1 MDSSGL
7 RGKEHGRLE
16 TRTWVDRVPWS
27 TVRLPLQTLA
37 INVAVVSALVGGTT
51 AYATFDNT
59 VTLSVDRKAESVHTF
74 ADTVGEVLADQNI
87 ELGSHDVVAPSVDS
101 PVEDDSE
108 IAVRF
113 GRQLTVT
120 VDGVEREVWST
131 ALSVDEALEDMDI
144 RAAGA
149 ELSVSRSLGIGR
161 RGLEFEVRTA
171 KDLTLVADGESKP
184 FTTTAITVRE
194 ALSDAGFTLAELD
207 QVSPGLE
214 ERISDGLTLTVSRVV
229 VEKRTVTVTV
239 EHEVTRKNDSSLYE
253 GETEVEV
260 EGRDGKIEQL
270 VEVMIV
276 DGTEST
282 QRVLSEKTVV
292 AAVTEVVLVGT
303 KARSTPAPTPI
314 DTSGDGG
321 VWDQLAECESGGNWS
336 INTGNGYYGGLQF
349 SLGTWQAYGGSGY
362 PHQNSKAE
370 QIRIATKVRDARG
383 GYGDWPACAAKLGL
397 PT

>member
-1 MDSSGL
+1 
-7 RGKEHGRLE
+7 
-16 TRTWVDRVPWS
+16 
-27 TVRLPLQTLA
+27 VRLALKTLA

-59 VTLSVDRKAESVHTF
+59 VTLSVDGKAESLHTF
-74 ADTVGEVLADQNI
+74 SDTVGEVLADQNI
-87 ELGSHDVVAPSVDS
+87 ELGSHDVVAPSASS
-101 PVEDDSE
+101 PVEDGSE

-120 VDGVEREVWST
+120 IDGVQREVWTT
-131 ALSVDEALEDMDI
+131 ALSVDEALDELGI

-161 RGLEFEVRTA
+161 RGLEFEVRTP
-171 KDLTLVADGESKP
+171 KDLTVVADGESTP
-184 FTTTAITVRE
+184 VTTTGLTVRE
-194 ALSDAGFTLAELD
+194 ALEDAGITLAKLD
-207 QVSPGLE
+207 RVSPDLE
-214 ERISDGLTLTVSRVV
+214 EQITDGLTLTVKRVV
-229 VEKRTVTVTV
+229 AERRTLTVTV
-239 EHEVTRKNDSSLYE
+239 EHKVTRKNDGSLYE
-253 GETEVEV
+253 GETKVDV
-260 EGRDGKIEQL
+260 EGRDGKIEKL

-276 DGTEST
+276 DGKEGKP
-282 QRVLSEKTVV
+282 RVLSEETVR

-303 KARSTPAPTPI
+303 KERPAPPEPPPAPP
-314 DTSGDGG
+314 SAGSG
-321 VWDQLAECESGGNWS
+321 VWDQLAQCESGGNWS

-362 PHQNSKAE
+362 PHENSKAE

>member
-1 MDSSGL
+1 
-7 RGKEHGRLE
+7 
-16 TRTWVDRVPWS
+16 
-27 TVRLPLQTLA
+27 VRLPLKTLA
-37 INVAVVSALVGGTT
+37 VNAAVVISLVGGTT
-51 AYATFDNT
+51 AYATCDNT
-59 VTLSVDRKAESVHTF
+59 VTLSVDGKAESIHTF
-74 ADTVGEVLADQNI
+74 ADTVGDVLADQDI

-101 PVEDDSE
+101 PVEDGSE

-120 VDGVEREVWST
+120 IDGVEREVWTT
-131 ALSVDEALEDMDI
+131 ALSVDEALEDLGI

-161 RGLEFEVRTA
+161 RGLDFEIRTP
-171 KDLTLVADGESKP
+171 KDVTLVADGDSRTV
-184 FTTTAITVRE
+184 TTTAIIVRE
-194 ALSDAGFTLAELD
+194 ALADAGITLGKLD
-207 QVSPGLE
+207 
-214 ERISDGLTLTVSRVV
+214 RISPALEDPVTDGLTLTVNRVV
-229 VEKRTVTVTV
+229 AEKRTVTVTV
-239 EHEVTRKNDSSLYE
+239 EHKVTRQNDSSLYE
-253 GETEVEV
+253 GDTEVDV
-260 EGRDGKIEQL
+260 KGRDGMIERV
-270 VEVMIV
+270 VEVLIV
-276 DGTEST
+276 DGNEDE

-292 AAVTEVVLVGT
+292 AAVTEVVLVGI
-303 KARSTPAPTPI
+303 KERPAPEPVAEPTPI
-314 DTSGDGG
+314 DTSVDGG

-362 PHQNSKAE
+362 PHENSKAE

>member
-1 MDSSGL
+1 
-7 RGKEHGRLE
+7 
-16 TRTWVDRVPWS
+16 
-27 TVRLPLQTLA
+27 VRLPLKTLA
-37 INVAVVSALVGGTT
+37 VNAAVVISLVGGTT
-51 AYATFDNT
+51 AYATCDNT
-59 VTLSVDRKAESVHTF
+59 VTLSVDGKAESIHTF
-74 ADTVGEVLADQNI
+74 ADTVGDVLADQDI

-101 PVEDDSE
+101 PVEDGSE

-120 VDGVEREVWST
+120 IDGVEREVWTT
-131 ALSVDEALEDMDI
+131 ALSVDEALEDLGI

-161 RGLEFEVRTA
+161 RGLDFEIRTP
-171 KDLTLVADGESKP
+171 KDVTLVADGDSRTV
-184 FTTTAITVRE
+184 TTTAIIVRE
-194 ALSDAGFTLAELD
+194 ALADAGITLGKLD
-207 QVSPGLE
+207 
-214 ERISDGLTLTVSRVV
+214 RISPALEDPVTDGLTLTVNRVV
-229 VEKRTVTVTV
+229 AEKRTVTVTV
-239 EHEVTRKNDSSLYE
+239 EHKVTRQNDSSLYE
-253 GETEVEV
+253 GDTEVDV
-260 EGRDGKIEQL
+260 KGRDGMIERV
-270 VEVMIV
+270 VEVLIV
-276 DGTEST
+276 DGKEGE

-303 KARSTPAPTPI
+303 KERPAPEPVQEPTPI
-314 DTSGDGG
+314 DTSVDGG

-349 SLGTWQAYGGSGY
+349 SLDTWQAYGGSGY
-362 PHQNSKAE
+362 PHENSKAE

>member
-1 MDSSGL
+1 
-7 RGKEHGRLE
+7 
-16 TRTWVDRVPWS
+16 
-27 TVRLPLQTLA
+27 VRLPLKTLA
-37 INVAVVSALVGGTT
+37 VNAAVVISLVGGTT
-51 AYATFDNT
+51 AYATYDNT
-59 VTLSVDRKAESVHTF
+59 VILSVDGKAESIHTF
-74 ADTVGEVLADQNI
+74 ADTVGDVLADQDI

-101 PVEDDSE
+101 LVEDGSE

-120 VDGVEREVWST
+120 IDGVEREVWTT
-131 ALSVDEALEDMDI
+131 ALSVDEALEDLGI

-161 RGLEFEVRTA
+161 RGLVFEVRTP
-171 KDLTLVADGESKP
+171 KDVTLVADGDSRTV
-184 FTTTAITVRE
+184 TTTAIIVRE
-194 ALSDAGFTLAELD
+194 ALSDAGITLGELD
-207 QVSPGLE
+207 
-214 ERISDGLTLTVSRVV
+214 RISPALEAPVTDGLTLTVNRVV
-229 VEKRTVTVTV
+229 AEKRTVTVTV

-253 GETEVEV
+253 GDTEVDV
-260 EGRDGKIEQL
+260 KGRDGKIERV
-270 VEVMIV
+270 VEVLIV
-276 DGTEST
+276 DGKEGK

-303 KARSTPAPTPI
+303 KERPAPEPPPEPTPI

-362 PHQNSKAE
+362 PHENSKAE

-383 GYGDWPACAAKLGL
+383 GYGDWPACAAELGL

>member
-1 MDSSGL
+1 
-7 RGKEHGRLE
+7 
-16 TRTWVDRVPWS
+16 
-27 TVRLPLQTLA
+27 VRLPLKTLA
-37 INVAVVSALVGGTT
+37 VNAAVVISLVGGTT
-51 AYATFDNT
+51 AYATCDNT
-59 VTLSVDRKAESVHTF
+59 VTLSVDGKAESIHTF
-74 ADTVGEVLADQNI
+74 ADTVGDVLADQDI

-101 PVEDDSE
+101 PVEDGSE

-120 VDGVEREVWST
+120 IDGVEREVWTT
-131 ALSVDEALEDMDI
+131 ALSVDEALEDLGI

-161 RGLEFEVRTA
+161 RGLDFEIRTP
-171 KDLTLVADGESKP
+171 KDVTLVADGDSRTV
-184 FTTTAITVRE
+184 TTTAIIVRE
-194 ALSDAGFTLAELD
+194 ALADAGITLGKLD
-207 QVSPGLE
+207 
-214 ERISDGLTLTVSRVV
+214 RISPALEDPVTDGLTLTVNRVV
-229 VEKRTVTVTV
+229 AEKRTVTVTV
-239 EHEVTRKNDSSLYE
+239 EHKVTRQNDSSLYE
-253 GETEVEV
+253 GDTEVDV
-260 EGRDGKIEQL
+260 KGRDGMIERV
-270 VEVMIV
+270 VEVLIV
-276 DGTEST
+276 DGKEGE

-303 KARSTPAPTPI
+303 KERPAPEPVPEPTPI
-314 DTSGDGG
+314 DTSVDGG

-349 SLGTWQAYGGSGY
+349 SLDTWQAYGGSGY
-362 PHQNSKAE
+362 PHENSKAE

>member
-1 MDSSGL
+1 
-7 RGKEHGRLE
+7 
-16 TRTWVDRVPWS
+16 
-27 TVRLPLQTLA
+27 VRLPLKTLA
-37 INVAVVSALVGGTT
+37 VNAAVVISLVGGTT
-51 AYATFDNT
+51 AYATCDNT
-59 VTLSVDRKAESVHTF
+59 VTLSVDGKAESIHTF
-74 ADTVGEVLADQNI
+74 ADTVGGVLADQDI

-101 PVEDDSE
+101 PVEDGSE

-120 VDGVEREVWST
+120 IDGVEREVWTT
-131 ALSVDEALEDMDI
+131 ALSVDEALEDLGI

-161 RGLEFEVRTA
+161 RGLDFEIRTP
-171 KDLTLVADGESKP
+171 KDVTLVADGDSRTV
-184 FTTTAITVRE
+184 TTTAIIVRE
-194 ALSDAGFTLAELD
+194 ALADAGITLGKLD
-207 QVSPGLE
+207 
-214 ERISDGLTLTVSRVV
+214 RISPALEDPVTDGLTLTVNRVV
-229 VEKRTVTVTV
+229 AEKRTVTVTV
-239 EHEVTRKNDSSLYE
+239 EHKVTRQNDSSLYE
-253 GETEVEV
+253 GDTEVDV
-260 EGRDGKIEQL
+260 KGRDGMIERV
-270 VEVMIV
+270 VEVLIV
-276 DGTEST
+276 DGKEGE

-303 KARSTPAPTPI
+303 KERPAPEPVPEPTPI
-314 DTSGDGG
+314 DTSVDGG

-362 PHQNSKAE
+362 PHENSKAE

>member
-1 MDSSGL
+1 
-7 RGKEHGRLE
+7 
-16 TRTWVDRVPWS
+16 
-27 TVRLPLQTLA
+27 VRLPLQTLA
-37 INVAVVSALVGGTT
+37 INAAVVSALVGGTT

-59 VTLSVDRKAESVHTF
+59 VTLSVDGKAESVHTF
-74 ADTVGEVLADQNI
+74 ADTVGEILADQDI

-120 VDGVEREVWST
+120 VDGVEREVWTT
-131 ALSVDEALEDMDI
+131 ALSVDEALEDMGI

-171 KDLTLVADGESKP
+171 KELTLVADGESKP

-194 ALSDAGFTLAELD
+194 ALSDAGVTLAELD
-207 QVSPGLE
+207 QVAPGLE
-214 ERISDGLTLTVSRVV
+214 ERVSDGLTLTVSRVV
-229 VEKRTVTVTV
+229 AEQRTVTVIV
-239 EHEVTRKNDSSLYE
+239 EHEVTRKNDSSLDE

-270 VEVMIV
+270 VEVLIV
-276 DGTEST
+276 DGKEGTP
-282 QRVLSEKTVV
+282 RVLSEKTVM

-303 KARSTPAPTPI
+303 KEPTTPAPTPI
-314 DTSGDGG
+314 GTSVDGG

-349 SLGTWQAYGGSGY
+349 SLGTWQAFGGSGY
-362 PHQNSKAE
+362 PHENSKAE